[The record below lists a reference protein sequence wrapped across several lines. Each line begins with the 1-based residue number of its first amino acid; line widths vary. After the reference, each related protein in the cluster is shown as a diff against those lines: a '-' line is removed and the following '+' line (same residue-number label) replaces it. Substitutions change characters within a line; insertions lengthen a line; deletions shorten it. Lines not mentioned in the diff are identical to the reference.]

1 MSMTNFNYRM
11 VLNGFVVA
19 CVFASPLPAQKRVAE
34 KSEKGSHSHIH
45 SSPDVGKT
53 KPSTLPK
60 LLIPDVDVLDQHGR
74 KRKFYTDFV
83 KGKVVV
89 INFVFTTC
97 KGMCPLL
104 GANFSRLQKALG
116 ERVGRDV
123 FLISISTDPET
134 DSPEKL
140 KAWGEK
146 FKPNNGWTFVTGQK
160 EDLTPLLQVFTGDGP
175 RGDYHAPSLCIINDS
190 KKVHRWAYGFEAP
203 ERVIEMIDE
212 MARGN

>member
-1 MSMTNFNYRM
+1 MRVTNFNYRM
-11 VLNGFVVA
+11 VLSGFVVA
-19 CVFASPLPAQKRVAE
+19 CVLASPLPAQKRVAE

-45 SSPDVGKT
+45 SPPDVGKT

-60 LLIPDVDVLDQHGR
+60 LLIPDADVLDQDGR

-175 RGDYHAPSLCIINDS
+175 RGDYHAPSLYIVNDS
-190 KKVHRWAYGFEAP
+190 KKAHRWAYGFEAP
-203 ERVIEMIDE
+203 ERVIEVIDE
-212 MARGN
+212 LSRGN